1 MNGISGTSGIGGLN
15 STSGI
20 DLSFYNNVQSQTMQL
35 VKFQAQVGQQAAEIQ
50 ATSGAINMAVRAL
63 QTAAANVRA

>member
-1 MNGISGTSGIGGLN
+1 MNGTSGIGGLT

-20 DLSFYNNVQSQTMQL
+20 DLSFYNNVQSQTMRL
-35 VKFQAQVGQQAAEIQ
+35 MEFQAQVGQQAAEIQ

-63 QTAAANVRA
+63 QTAASNVRA